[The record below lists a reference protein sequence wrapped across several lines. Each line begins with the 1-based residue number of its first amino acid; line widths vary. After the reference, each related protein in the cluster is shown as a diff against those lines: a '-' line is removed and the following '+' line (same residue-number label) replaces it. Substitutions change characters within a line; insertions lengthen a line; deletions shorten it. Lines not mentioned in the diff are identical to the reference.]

1 MSDILAANEK
11 VRGNFMNRRGFV
23 RRSAGALAGWTM
35 GSLLSQG
42 SIVGEENSRRSRI
55 GVSTWSFHNFFPST
69 RDDKTATTTTLDMLD
84 FPEMIA
90 DRYQVHELE
99 FVAPHFPATTDAY
112 LLEVKG
118 RLQKAHSHLVN
129 IPVNIQE
136 LDLGA
141 GLSDPDAR
149 LRDRIIKACSKWID
163 IAHELG
169 ARSVRCDPGK
179 INSANLSPTMDS
191 YRKLA
196 AYGATKNVAVVVE
209 NHGGVGSE
217 HPEELVK
224 IFDEVGGKW
233 FGALPDFGNFPD
245 RKTRERGLQMLFPY
259 ARFVCHAKAR
269 ANKEYGDDMG
279 EYVRTC
285 VDISKAANYRGV
297 YSIEYSGPDPYAGVS
312 VIIDVLLKYI

>member
-1 MSDILAANEK
+1 MKSSNK
-11 VRGNFMNRRGFV
+11 QVMKRREFV
-23 RRSAGALAGWTM
+23 VRSAGAMAAWALG
-35 GSLLSQG
+35 G
-42 SIVGEENSRRSRI
+42 IVSPVSMIGEEGPNRKRI

-69 RDDKTATTTTLDMLD
+69 RDDNVPAGATLDMLD

-99 FVAPHFPATTDAY
+99 FVAPHFASKTGAY
-112 LLEVKG
+112 IQEVKG
-118 RLQKAHSHLVN
+118 RLKKAHSHLVN
-129 IPVNIQE
+129 IPVDIDDLE
-136 LDLGA
+136 LGA
-141 GLSDPDAR
+141 GLSDPDAK
-149 LRDRIIKACSKWID
+149 LRGRIIEACSKWID
-163 IAHELG
+163 IAQELG

-179 INSANLSPTMDS
+179 INSADLSPTVDS
-191 YRKLA
+191 YRKLS
-196 AYGATKNVAVVVE
+196 AYGSSKGIVVIVE

-224 IFDEVGGKW
+224 IFEEVGGKS

-245 RKTRERGLQMLFPY
+245 RKTRERGLKVLFPY

-285 VDISKAANYRGV
+285 VDISKAAGYRGV
-297 YSIEYSGPDPYAGVS
+297 YSIEYSGPDPYAGVP
-312 VIIDVLLKYI
+312 VIIDLLLKYL